1 MFSDMLAYFAII
13 FCIMTAVDMKPVS
26 FRTPSPKLKKID
38 ALAHAQ
44 QRDRTFILNEAI
56 DHYLA
61 MQEYHASLIQEGLR
75 DADAGRVVSHEDV
88 GRELAAHRARRK
100 SKATR

>member
-1 MFSDMLAYFAII
+1 MFSDMLTYFAII

-26 FRTPSPKLKKID
+26 FRTSSPKLKKID

-44 QRDRTFILNEAI
+44 QRDRTFILNEA
-56 DHYLA
+56 

-75 DADAGRVVSHEDV
+75 DADVGRVVSHEDV